1 MRGTLTI
8 LLGLCPYFFVFVVKE
23 KNGIRLVFG
32 VAIGLWTGGTYR
44 GGTQAIQSGGPQ
56 PTIFVCP
63 KAGRF
68 AMSKE
73 YEFDRLTVPESVPVI
88 TPPPPL
94 RLVTVKGCLFAIV
107 VVTAVLLF
115 TFAISERTPPAETW
129 PAAGPSSTFGQ
140 SMMPEPPPCPECRDC
155 ESGTW
160 LARFVH
166 TLDGLSATPREIR
179 DVLHRSYVE
188 SGFTP
193 SIVSDTG
200 DYGICQINRTA
211 NPDVDV
217 DRLLTDAEYAAGECL
232 RVYRT
237 VFKACG
243 AQWEC
248 CYRYGVRGCKG
259 RVTVAG
265 GTK

>member
-1 MRGTLTI
+1 
-8 LLGLCPYFFVFVVKE
+8 VK
-23 KNGIRLVFG
+23 
-32 VAIGLWTGGTYR
+32 T
-44 GGTQAIQSGGPQ
+44 
-56 PTIFVCP
+56 
-63 KAGRF
+63 
-68 AMSKE
+68 E
-73 YEFDRLTVPESVPVI
+73 YEFDRLTVPQPAPVI
-88 TPPPPL
+88 EHDPHSKRWIGLMVLMTAIIAGLCLTHTQRLPGPL
-94 RLVTVKGCLFAIV
+94 
-107 VVTAVLLF
+107 
-115 TFAISERTPPAETW
+115 PAETW